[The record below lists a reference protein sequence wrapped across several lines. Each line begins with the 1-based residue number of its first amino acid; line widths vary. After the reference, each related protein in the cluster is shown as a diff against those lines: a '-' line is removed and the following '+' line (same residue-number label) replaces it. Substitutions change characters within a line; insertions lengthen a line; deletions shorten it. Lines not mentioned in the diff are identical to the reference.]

1 MRLAED
7 VFPTRFGSPHKLQ
20 RLIKPAHCMEGN
32 GKALAGLK
40 NVIMFPAKDALAN
53 SQNLAVFTLRLG
65 IFALI
70 GKRAG
75 QIIAALQGI
84 GILRTKDTH
93 ADCKHGAVLL
103 LRLGVFA
110 PDPQDIGQNIPGLQ
124 SFGMLRA
131 KQALVH
137 GQRRTMFPLVAGG
150 TELVCKRHTSEFQ
163 IECAVCT

>member
-7 VFPTRFGSPHKLQ
+7 VFPTRFGSPHELQ
-20 RLIKPAHCMEGN
+20 RLIKPAHCMQGN
-32 GKALAGLK
+32 GKVLAGLK
-40 NVIMFPAKDALAN
+40 NVIMFRAKDALAN

-70 GKRAG
+70 GKRTG
-75 QIIAALQGI
+75 QIVSALQGV
-84 GILRTKDTH
+84 GILRTKDTR
-93 ADCKHGAVLL
+93 ADCQHSAVLL

-110 PDPQDIGQNIPGLQ
+110 SDPQDIGQNIPGLQ

-131 KQALVH
+131 EQSLVH
-137 GQRRTMFPLVAGG
+137 GQRRTMLPLMAGG
-150 TELVCKRHTSEFQ
+150 TELVCKRHTNEFQ